1 MSCLLRRPHS
11 RPHLL
16 EAGTAMRANDTISGL
31 VLIAV
36 STFMIYLTLDFPGFP
51 GQKYGPALFPRLL
64 GVGLII
70 CGLLLVV
77 RGISARRAG
86 EAWVAFADWTREPW
100 RVTSF
105 LLVPLLVVVY
115 ILVSEQVGFIP
126 VAFALLLLLFL
137 WFRARIVVALPV
149 AAIATWLIH
158 WFFATLMRVPL
169 PRGLL
174 TNIL

>member
-1 MSCLLRRPHS
+1 
-11 RPHLL
+11 
-16 EAGTAMRANDTISGL
+16 GL

-86 EAWVAFADWTREPW
+86 EAWVALADWTREPW
-100 RVTSF
+100 RVTCF
-105 LLVPLLVVVY
+105 LLVPLLLVCY
-115 ILVSEQVGFIP
+115 IAVLDQFGFIP
-126 VAFALLLLLFL
+126 VAFALIFRLCL
-137 WFRARIVVALPV
+137 WFRARIVVVLSFAS
-149 AAIATWLIH
+149 IASWLIY
-158 WFFATLMRVPL
+158 WFSASIMRVPL

-174 TNIL
+174 TDILYRHGRMSYTIL